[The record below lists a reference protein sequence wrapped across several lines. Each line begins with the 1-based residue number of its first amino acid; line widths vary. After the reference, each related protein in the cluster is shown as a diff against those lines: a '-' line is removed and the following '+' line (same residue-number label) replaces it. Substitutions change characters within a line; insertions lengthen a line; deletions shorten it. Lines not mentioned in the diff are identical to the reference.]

1 MAAKRRKIRGSGSRP
16 RDPSKARRRR
26 ERAAV
31 FGANVRRLRM
41 KRGLS
46 QEALGEEAS
55 VHRTHVSL
63 VERGAVD
70 PTLMTAVDLA
80 NALGVK
86 LADLVE
92 GID

>member
-1 MAAKRRKIRGSGSRP
+1 MAAARRKTRGSGSRP
-16 RDPSKARRRR
+16 RDPVKAKRRR

-31 FGANVRRLRM
+31 FGANLRRLREKM
-41 KRGLS
+41 EIS
-46 QEALGEEAS
+46 QEALGAEAS

-63 VERGAVD
+63 IERGQVD

-80 NALGVK
+80 NALGVS

-92 GID
+92 GIE

>member
-1 MAAKRRKIRGSGSRP
+1 MAAKRRKVRGSGSRP

-31 FGANVRRLRM
+31 FGANVRRLRT

-63 VERGAVD
+63 IERGAVD